1 MLEKTFRITP
11 NPSSCSSKK
20 NDIVL
25 DYVKK
30 KFIENPRVRK
40 FLLAKEFT
48 TKEGLHYHGYISCD
62 YSVASVRKLIQK
74 MCKKQYKGN
83 GFCSIKGG
91 DVGDYWKNYICKDG
105 DILYHKGFTKKD
117 IKKAIKEGQ
126 KYKEIGKLLK
136 MNWKQRVF
144 YYLEEKGLKDKW
156 LSIYVSKRLF
166 NIDENLLP
174 VVLQISTECKINPPP
189 PPTYQSVKM
198 SVIRVIFPE
207 AFKRWYI
214 DYIHE
219 SLKYKGPNCL
229 INPSYSSNK
238 SWNSYES
245 SSDDSETDL
254 LEDCIEKNKKK
265 PKIKEI

>member
-11 NPSSCSSKK
+11 NPSSSSSKK

-25 DYVKK
+25 DYIKK

-40 FLLAKEFT
+40 FLLAREFT

-74 MCKKQYKGN
+74 CCKKQYKGN

-91 DVGDYWKNYICKDG
+91 DVGEYWKNYICKDG
-105 DILYHKGFTKKD
+105 DILYHKGFTKKE
-117 IKKAIKEGQ
+117 IKEAKKEGQ

-136 MNWKQRVF
+136 MTWKQRVF
-144 YYLEEKGLKDKW
+144 YYLEEKGLKDK
-156 LSIYVSKRLF
+156 LLLKYECRRVF
-166 NIDENLLP
+166 DIDDNLIPIILA
-174 VVLQISTECKINPPP
+174 IANECNINPPP
-189 PPTYQSVKM
+189 ATTYSSLRM
-198 SVIRVIFPE
+198 SVIRILFPR

-214 DYIHE
+214 DYI
-219 SLKYKGPNCL
+219 SDSMKYKGSSFL
-229 INPSYSSNK
+229 INPDIPKSSD
-238 SWNSYES
+238 S

-254 LEDCIEKNKKK
+254 LEICIEKNEKKQ
-265 PKIKEI
+265 KIKEI